1 MKLNERMNQW
11 IVQHAQNW
19 VTSDLPVGT
28 PITPGDGGTP
38 ETGDARQVSAGM
50 IDVFNNHYM

>member
-1 MKLNERMNQW
+1 MNSEW

-28 PITPGDGGTP
+28 PITPADGTP

-50 IDVFNNHYM
+50 IDVTF